1 MRPLGGNGAF
11 LRDLVR
17 REVKIAATSAR
28 SMPILAIGG
37 EAKEKTFFATLA
49 RRTLG
54 GTANDLVVETT
65 SSASRAA
72 TETLVTECNHFE
84 YFRGTNFLRN
94 GFEETAS

>member
-72 TETLVTECNHFE
+72 TETLVTEITSSISGV
-84 YFRGTNFLRN
+84 RIL
-94 GFEETAS
+94 